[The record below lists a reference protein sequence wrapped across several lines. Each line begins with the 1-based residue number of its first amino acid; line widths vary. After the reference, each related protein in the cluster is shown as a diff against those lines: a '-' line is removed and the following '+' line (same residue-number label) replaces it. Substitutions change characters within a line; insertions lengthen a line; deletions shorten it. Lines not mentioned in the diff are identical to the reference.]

1 MSKLI
6 GILGGTFD
14 PIHFGHLRPALEVMQ
29 SAGLE
34 QVRFLPN
41 RQPPHRPQPWL
52 DEQTRCD
59 LVATAISD
67 VPEFVLDDRELKR
80 DGPSWMVDTLASLKQ
95 DFPRDSLCLIMGMD
109 AFAGFTHWH
118 RWQDIFDLCH
128 LIVMS
133 RPGTKLPDFQDENAS
148 IQPQLTHD
156 VSELANASH
165 GKILLQSVTLL
176 DISATLI
183 RENLLHGQSIRY
195 LVPDNVREK
204 LENRYA
210 AG

>member
-1 MSKLI
+1 MSKMI
-6 GILGGTFD
+6 GVLGGTFD

-29 SAGLE
+29 SVRLE

-59 LVATAISD
+59 LVTTAISD

-80 DGPSWMVDTLASLKQ
+80 DGPSWMVDTLISLRN
-95 DFPRDSLCLIMGMD
+95 DLPEHSLCLIMGMD
-109 AFAGFTHWH
+109 AFAGFSHWH

-133 RPGTKLPDFQDENAS
+133 RPGTELPDFKAEN
-148 IQPQLTHD
+148 QQFEPRLTRD
-156 VSELANASH
+156 VRELANASH